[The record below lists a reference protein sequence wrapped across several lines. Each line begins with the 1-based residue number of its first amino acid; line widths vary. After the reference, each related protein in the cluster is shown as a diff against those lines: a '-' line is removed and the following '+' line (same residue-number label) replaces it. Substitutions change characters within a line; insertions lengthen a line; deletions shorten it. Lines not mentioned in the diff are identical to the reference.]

1 MRALF
6 LGTALLAAACAPSLP
21 DPGAPGAI
29 VLQERCTGCHG
40 LSAPGSMTLEMWKV
54 QLARMHEEFAR
65 RGLPWLT
72 ATEERTLINYLA
84 AHAGT
89 S

>member
-1 MRALF
+1 MRGF
-6 LGTALLAAACAPSLP
+6 LLGAAVLVGGCGPSLP
-21 DPGAPGAI
+21 DPQAPGAL
-29 VLQERCTGCHG
+29 VLKERCTGCHG

-54 QLARMHEEFAR
+54 QVAHMQGEFAR

-72 ATEERTLINYLA
+72 AAEERALLDYLA

>member
-1 MRALF
+1 MRALILGVVF
-6 LGTALLAAACAPSLP
+6 LATACGPSLP

-29 VLQERCTGCHG
+29 VLQQRCAGCHG

-54 QLARMHEEFAR
+54 QLTRMQGEFTR
-65 RGLPWLT
+65 HGLPWLT
-72 ATEERTLINYLA
+72 DTEERALMEYLA